1 MQQFRSLSYRL
12 AHGIAATIPPFSP
25 ATGAP
30 EEPQRQAY
38 EFLCSI
44 ARRLAEEPALAG
56 LPATPDGAFGD
67 WELFKQKPELIDEMR
82 RQMRKL
88 DDFYGMLLQLGDAA
102 TVEGG
107 KLSVEKTT
115 MKVSSKVLKALE
127 ALGLA
132 SDNRKDRLLLW
143 STEHPQLADGWKLLS
158 AAAKASDNPGFL
170 FSRAVFNPADAKA
183 VEVFRALAVD
193 RNAFGLLETYFN
205 GSGYRLAELRE
216 GMSVD
221 WVKSYGKK
229 EEPLKAHWAERTH
242 GGLSIVYDY
251 RRANPVVY
259 GLRLPMFRELLGRF
273 DEMEEDVKALV
284 VARTKKCDGCGYCTQ
299 TDKTGKRPRQIVT
312 VQHGGQ
318 EYDLCTLFPGFS
330 FIWTKVDETEAKRM
344 IGLLEFTDRVFTQKD
359 QPTARKR

>member
-1 MQQFRSLSYRL
+1 MQQFQSLSHRL
-12 AHGIAATIPPFSP
+12 VHGVAATIPPFSP

-38 EFLCSI
+38 GFLCSI
-44 ARRLAEEPALAG
+44 ARRIAEDPALIG
-56 LPATPDGAFGD
+56 LPGKPDGAFGD

-88 DDFYGMLLQLGDAA
+88 DDFYGMLFQLADSA
-102 TVEGG
+102 TIEDG
-107 KLSVEKTT
+107 KLSIEKTAI
-115 MKVSSKVLKALE
+115 KVSPKCLKALV
-127 ALGLA
+127 AFGLA
-132 SDNRKDRLLLW
+132 CENRKDRLLLW

-170 FSRAVFNPADAKA
+170 FSRAIFNPANAKA

-193 RNAFGLLETYFN
+193 RNAFALLESYFN
-205 GSGYRLAELRE
+205 NNGYKLVELRE

-221 WVKSYGKK
+221 WVKTYGKK
-229 EEPLKAHWAERTH
+229 EEPLKAHWAEHVH

-273 DEMEEDVKALV
+273 DEMEDEVKALV

-312 VQHGGQ
+312 VQHRGQ

-330 FIWTKVDETEAKRM
+330 YIWTKVDEAEAKRM
-344 IGLLEFTDRVFTQKD
+344 IGLLEFTDRVFAQKD
-359 QPTARKR
+359 EPTARKR